1 MGAQNNFDFNPLKL
15 LLRFRVLPARGTA
28 WKPPWIKTVRFRI
41 HRQRF
46 PQTLVDAPE
55 HLIKLL
61 KTLVDAPEHLIKLLK
76 NNEIWRR

>member
-1 MGAQNNFDFNPLKL
+1 
-15 LLRFRVLPARGTA
+15 
-28 WKPPWIKTVRFRI
+28 
-41 HRQRF
+41 RF

-61 KTLVDAPEHLIKLLK
+61 KRFPQTLVDAPEHLIKLLK

>member
-41 HRQRF
+41 HRQ
-46 PQTLVDAPE
+46 
-55 HLIKLL
+55 
-61 KTLVDAPEHLIKLLK
+61 
-76 NNEIWRR
+76 